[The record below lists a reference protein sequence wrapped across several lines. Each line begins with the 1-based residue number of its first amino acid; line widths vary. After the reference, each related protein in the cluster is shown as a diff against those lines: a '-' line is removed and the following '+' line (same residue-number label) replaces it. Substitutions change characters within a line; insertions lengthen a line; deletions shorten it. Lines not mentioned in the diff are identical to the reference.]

1 MPDVESGTRAKSYP
15 PRSVG
20 LATNQVNFHQLYV
33 FHAVATHLSFSRA
46 AEALEITQPAVSIQV
61 QELEKSLGVILFH
74 RRPRKLGITAEGE
87 IVFAYSQQIFSLS
100 SKMIATVQEMRE
112 LEPGHLTLGAST
124 TPGESVLPLAVGQ
137 FRRLYPG
144 IRVELVISSTR
155 SIIQRIL
162 HREIDL
168 GVVGDRGEGQSDDLE
183 MMAYVDDEIVLV
195 ASPDHPPSGPQRSNA
210 SPGCGARIDR
220 PGGGVG
226 HSPDCP
232 TALPKFGRRTL
243 CWAGVGQQPSREA
256 SGWSGGRDRRD
267 LQAGDRGRSQSRYAE
282 ILGRGRVCLPP
293 PAYFGA
299 PQGPVFVTCPKS
311 VPAILNRT
319 PTGHTGQLTT
329 INHWPTDLAKT
340 GRVRLKKKIN
350 SGIPTMIR
358 RC

>member
-112 LEPGHLTLGAST
+112 LETGHLTLGAST
-124 TPGESVLPLAVGQ
+124 KPGESVLPLAVGQ

-183 MMAYVDDEIVLV
+183 MMDYVDDEIVLV
-195 ASPDHPPSGPQRSNA
+195 ASPDHPLAGLSGVTPAQVVEHGLIVREEGSATRRIAQRLFQSLGVEPCVGLELGSNQA
-210 SPGCGARIDR
+210 VKQAAGAGGGIGVISKLGTVAEVKAGMLSILDVEGWACRRPLTLVHPKDRYLSPAPRAFRQFLIERR
-220 PGGGVG
+220 PGTQV
-226 HSPDCP
+226 
-232 TALPKFGRRTL
+232 
-243 CWAGVGQQPSREA
+243 
-256 SGWSGGRDRRD
+256 
-267 LQAGDRGRSQSRYAE
+267 
-282 ILGRGRVCLPP
+282 
-293 PAYFGA
+293 
-299 PQGPVFVTCPKS
+299 
-311 VPAILNRT
+311 N
-319 PTGHTGQLTT
+319 
-329 INHWPTDLAKT
+329 
-340 GRVRLKKKIN
+340 
-350 SGIPTMIR
+350 
-358 RC
+358 